1 MFSNPVAI
9 SLSPNTEL
17 NDFWQA
23 VKTFFQPWTWTEGK
37 EIEKAEKWFCDYFQS
52 NDAVSFNS
60 GRSAL
65 FALLKTFGIGEG
77 DEVIIQAFTCVAVA
91 DPVIWVGAHP
101 IYVDIDN
108 TLNIN
113 PKLLEQCITDKTKA
127 IIVQHTFGI
136 PADIQMIKKITQKH
150 QILLIEDCAHG
161 LGASINDKKIGTFGD
176 AAFFSFGRDKIISS
190 VFGGVAMIHP
200 KFNPPTGGLSSKLRE
215 MQNKL
220 SYPKKLWII
229 QQLLHPIVFT
239 LILPFYNLYIG
250 KIILIILQK
259 LKLLSFPVELS
270 EKYGGKPKQY
280 PQKYPNAL
288 AQLLLLQLA
297 KLEKYNLKRKKI
309 AEFYHD
315 KLQFLN
321 KITVP
326 PGNNDAVYLRYNL
339 FSTDAKKL
347 MSFFRKDNII
357 LGNWYRNT
365 IDPKGVDYVKVGY
378 KPGSCLKAEEAAR
391 LSVNLPTYIRL
402 SQTDLDRIVKNI
414 YSFYGN

>member
-1 MFSNPVAI
+1 MFSKPIAI

-17 NDFWQA
+17 SDFWQA

-37 EIEKAEKWFCDYFQS
+37 EINKVEKWFCEYFQS

-65 FALLKTFGIGEG
+65 FALLKTFGVGEG

-101 IYVDIDN
+101 KYVDIDN

-136 PADIQMIKKITQKH
+136 PADIQTIKKITQKH
-150 QILLIEDCAHG
+150 QIILIEDCAHG
-161 LGASINDKKIGTFGD
+161 IGASINNKKIGTFGD

-190 VFGGVAMIHP
+190 VFGGIAMINS
-200 KFNPPTGGLSSKLRE
+200 KFKIQNSKLRE

-220 SYPKKLWII
+220 SYPKISWII
-229 QQLLHPIVFT
+229 QQLLHPITFT

-259 LKLLSFPVELS
+259 FKLLSFPVEMS
-270 EKYGGKPKQY
+270 EKYGGKPNQY

-309 AEFYHD
+309 AEYYHD
-315 KLQFLN
+315 KLQYLN
-321 KITVP
+321 KITLP

-347 MSFFRKDNII
+347 ISFFRKDHII
-357 LGNWYRNT
+357 LGNWYSNI
-365 IDPKGVDYVKVGY
+365 IDPRGVDYAKVGY
-378 KPGSCLKAEEAAR
+378 KPGSCLRAEEAAR

-402 SQTDLDRIVKNI
+402 SQIDLDRIVKYI
-414 YSFYGN
+414 YCFYGN

>member
-1 MFSNPVAI
+1 MFSNPIAI

-23 VKTFFQPWTWTEGK
+23 VKTLFQPWTWIEGK
-37 EIEKAEKWFCDYFQS
+37 EIQKVEKWFCEYFQS
-52 NDAVSFNS
+52 NNAVSFNS

-101 IYVDIDN
+101 KYVDIDN

-136 PADIQMIKKITQKH
+136 PADIQTIKKIAQKY
-150 QILLIEDCAHG
+150 QIILIEDCAHG
-161 LGASINDKKIGTFGD
+161 LGASINDKKIGTFAD

-190 VFGGVAMIHP
+190 VFGGVAIINSQP
-200 KFNPPTGGLSSKLRE
+200 KAGPPWAEKLRGF
-215 MQNKL
+215 QKT
-220 SYPKKLWII
+220 SPYPRYLWIL
-229 QQLLHPIVFT
+229 QQLLHPIIFT

-259 LKLLSFPVELS
+259 LKLLSFPVEKS
-270 EKYGGKPKQY
+270 EKYGGKPEQY

-288 AQLLLLQLA
+288 AQLLLLQLE
-297 KLEKYNLKRKKI
+297 KLEKYNLKRKRI

-315 KLQFLN
+315 KLQSLN

-339 FSTDAKKL
+339 FSTEAKKL
-347 MSFFRKDNII
+347 MSFFRKDHII
-357 LGNWYRNT
+357 LGNWYSNT
-365 IDPKGVDYVKVGY
+365 IDPKDVDYVKVGY

-402 SQTDLDRIVKNI
+402 SPSDLDRIVKNI
-414 YSFYGN
+414 YYFYGN